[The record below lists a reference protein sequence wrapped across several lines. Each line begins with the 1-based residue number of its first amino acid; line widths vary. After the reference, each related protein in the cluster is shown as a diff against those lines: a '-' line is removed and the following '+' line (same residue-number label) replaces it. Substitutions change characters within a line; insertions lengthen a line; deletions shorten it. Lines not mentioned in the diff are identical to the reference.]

1 MSDLNQF
8 RSKGPELL
16 VELAQHTSETVR
28 EIIDIEPAVA
38 DQIGQAVANRMMQAW
53 GGQNVYFPMGMVW
66 KVSQRDREIFLEFDG
81 RNHHELARKFG
92 VSLQWVYSVVKR
104 VRKEE
109 LIGCRANCLMAN
121 LMPIQGKR
129 SNICNQAGASSVFR
143 AGLIFTYCKVIA
155 YSIQSLP
162 MLTQFFP

>member
-8 RSKGPELL
+8 RSKGPELT

-28 EIIDIEPAVA
+28 EIIDIEPAIA
-38 DQIGQAVANRMMQAW
+38 DQIGQAVANRMMQVW

-66 KVSQRDREIFLEFDG
+66 KVSQRDREIFREFNG

-104 VRKEE
+104 VRKKNW
-109 LIGCRANCLMAN
+109 IGCRAGCLM
-121 LMPIQGKR
+121 K
-129 SNICNQAGASSVFR
+129 ICQRRRKTLTNPDNSCLLKSFQKSP
-143 AGLIFTYCKVIA
+143 YCIKA
-155 YSIQSLP
+155 R
-162 MLTQFFP
+162 

>member
-28 EIIDIEPAVA
+28 EIIDIEPAIA
-38 DQIGQAVANRMMQAW
+38 D
-53 GGQNVYFPMGMVW
+53 VYFPMGMVW
-66 KVSQRDREIFLEFDG
+66 KVSQRDREIFREFNG

-109 LIGCRANCLMAN
+109 LDRM
-121 LMPIQGKR
+121 QGKLF
-129 SNICNQAGASSVFR
+129 ADEPDAD
-143 AGLIFTYCKVIA
+143 TEKKE
-155 YSIQSLP
+155 
-162 MLTQFFP
+162 

>member
-129 SNICNQAGASSVFR
+129 SNICNQAGASSVFSGR
-143 AGLIFTYCKVIA
+143 SDFHIL
-155 YSIQSLP
+155 
-162 MLTQFFP
+162 